1 MLCWVDG
8 SGFDLL
14 SLEADTVWLVDHNDP
29 AYHRLGFHRPL
40 GVVLDSEVANNLC
53 WEDGSVFDL
62 LSLEADSLL

>member
-40 GVVLDSEVANNLC
+40 GGVLDS
-53 WEDGSVFDL
+53 
-62 LSLEADSLL
+62 